1 MTNQLPYNVIE
12 SNLNQKLR
20 DTFPEIQILPTFLG
34 QSQFLLKLQCSYKK
48 KRNFNVQCKF
58 NGT

>member
-34 QSQFLLKLQCSYKK
+34 AISVFIKTSVLI
-48 KRNFNVQCKF
+48 
-58 NGT
+58 